1 MSPRSVLPTLEKGG
15 STPSKN
21 ALALRA
27 AACEACS
34 MPREPRPD
42 VNDQRRVAAQQNKN
56 KGTRKPHLGGGLGRG
71 EHVIIAPDVE
81 KVGGGSALG
90 GGLAELVGAHSGA
103 CAQRGHSSGGRGE
116 GSRRGDYR

>member
-27 AACEACS
+27 AACETCS

-42 VNDQRRVAAQQNKN
+42 VKELRRVAAMQNESQNK
-56 KGTRKPHLGGGLGRG
+56 KTRASRTSAAASDG
-71 EHVIIAPDVE
+71 E
-81 KVGGGSALG
+81 SM
-90 GGLAELVGAHSGA
+90 
-103 CAQRGHSSGGRGE
+103 
-116 GSRRGDYR
+116 